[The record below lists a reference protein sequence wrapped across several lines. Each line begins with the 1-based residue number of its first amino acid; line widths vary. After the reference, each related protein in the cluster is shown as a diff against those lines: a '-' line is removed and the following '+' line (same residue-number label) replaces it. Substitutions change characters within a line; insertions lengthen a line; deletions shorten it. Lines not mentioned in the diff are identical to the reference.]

1 MKNAAR
7 SRSTRVNL
15 LLCLLVAAG
24 CWFMLKMSE
33 TYRVD
38 FSYQVYLKNVP
49 EEKIATYQSD
59 SVFTLTL
66 EDKGLALLPADMR
79 PKKLALDYELLFT
92 DYQKGRNSIRVSQS
106 QLTEYL
112 KRDRRFSSSLQAVSV
127 VGMRFNF
134 ENRPQQTER
143 E

>member
-1 MKNAAR
+1 MTNPVPN
-7 SRSTRVNL
+7 RSTRVNL
-15 LLCLLVAAG
+15 LLCLLIAAG

-38 FSYQVYLKNVP
+38 LSYQVYLKNVP
-49 EEKIATYQSD
+49 EGKVATYQSD
-59 SVFTLTL
+59 SVFILTL

-79 PKKLALDYELLFT
+79 PKKLALDYESLFT
-92 DYQKGRNSIRVSQS
+92 DYQKGRNAVRISQS

-127 VGMRFNF
+127 GGMRFNF
-134 ENRPQQTER
+134 ENRPQPEK